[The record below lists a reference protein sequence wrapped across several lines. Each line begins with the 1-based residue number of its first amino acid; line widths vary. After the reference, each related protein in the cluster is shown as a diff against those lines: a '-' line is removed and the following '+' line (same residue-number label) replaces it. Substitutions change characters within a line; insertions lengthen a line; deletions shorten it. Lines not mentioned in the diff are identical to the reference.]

1 MWRLAEHK
9 NRDIIEFPNTIDLRL
24 SEDQMALEFVQAECH
39 RVRYVALWHKW
50 MRYYGD
56 IWGPDETYATFDA
69 IRPIVRA
76 RANSVLLEGK
86 SVARAMKLSSANT
99 VAGVEKLARADRRV
113 AATSDQWDTD
123 QMVLGVPGAVIDL
136 STGEMRPATP
146 EDYLTRRASVL
157 PDPDMPTPV
166 WDAFLDFVT
175 ESDEDYAAFLQRMC
189 GYCLTG
195 STVEQVLFFVYGDGG
210 NGKSVFVEVLARI
223 LTGYHQVAAM
233 ETFIDTGRTSHPT
246 DLAMLRAARL
256 VTAQE
261 TEQGRRW
268 NESRIKQL
276 TGGDQITARF
286 MRQDFFTYT
295 PQFKLV
301 ISGNHKPSL
310 KSVDQAM
317 RRRMRLLPFIRK
329 VPDDEID
336 LQLLDKLMAE
346 APGILAWMIEGCLS
360 WQREGLGS
368 CAKVDDATSDYLC
381 EEDAVG
387 NWINDCCV
395 LRSGEFE
402 SSAKLFDS
410 WKGYTDA
417 GNEHAGNKKTFSQ
430 ALLKRGFEACRKGQV
445 RGFLGISVKAGA
457 PHG

>member
-1 MWRLAEHK
+1 MAEHK
-9 NRDIIEFPNTIDLRL
+9 NRDIIEFPNTSDLRL
-24 SEDQMALEFVQAECH
+24 SEDQMALEFTEAECH
-39 RVRYVALWHKW
+39 RRRYVALWNKW
-50 MRYYGD
+50 MRYGD
-56 IWGPDETYATFDA
+56 GIWDPDETYETFDA
-69 IRPIVRA
+69 IRPVVRA
-76 RANSVLLEGK
+76 RANSVLRDGK
-86 SVARAMKLSSANT
+86 SVARAMKLSSAAT
-99 VAGVEKLARADRRV
+99 VAGVEKLARSDRRV

-123 QMVLGVPGAVIDL
+123 PMVLGVPGGVINL
-136 STGEMRPATP
+136 LTGKMRPATP

-157 PDPDMPTPV
+157 PDPEMPMPV
-166 WDAFLDFVT
+166 WDKFLTFIT
-175 ESDEDYAAFLQRMC
+175 EGDEEYIAFLQRMC

-223 LTGYHQVAAM
+223 LSHYHQVAAM

-246 DLAMLRAARL
+246 DLAMLRASRL

-317 RRRMRLLPFIRK
+317 RRRMRLLPFVRK

-336 LQLLDKLMAE
+336 LQLLDKLLAE
-346 APGILAWMIEGCLS
+346 APGIFAWMIRGCLS

-368 CAKVDDATSDYLC
+368 CAKVDAATTDYLR
-381 EEDAVG
+381 EEDAIG
-387 NWINDCCV
+387 NWISDCCV
-395 LRSGEFE
+395 LSSGEFE
-402 SSAKLFDS
+402 SSAKLFES
-410 WKGYTDA
+410 WKCYA
-417 GNEHAGNKKTFSQ
+417 EAANEHAGNKKTFGQ
-430 ALLKRGFEACRKGQV
+430 ALLKRGFLSSRKGQA
-445 RGFLGISVKAGA
+445 RGFLGITVKSGA